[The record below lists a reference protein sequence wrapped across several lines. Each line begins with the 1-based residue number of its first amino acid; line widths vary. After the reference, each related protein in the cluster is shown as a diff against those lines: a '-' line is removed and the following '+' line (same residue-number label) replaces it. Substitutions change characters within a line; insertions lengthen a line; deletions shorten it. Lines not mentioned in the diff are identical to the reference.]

1 MWGALQVYNP
11 NLDSKGERRMTAQKA
26 PASGPPK
33 PAPKEQSDR
42 KPWKKKTPVEVVLDQ
57 IEKVRD
63 DVAKREEELKV
74 ARRQL
79 QKLEDARKLLEAT

>member
-1 MWGALQVYNP
+1 
-11 NLDSKGERRMTAQKA
+11 MTAQKS
-26 PASGPPK
+26 PDSGTSRSST
-33 PAPKEQSDR
+33 ATVAVTTTARER

-57 IEKVRD
+57 INRLRD

-79 QKLEDARKLLEAT
+79 QKLEEARKVLEAT

>member
-1 MWGALQVYNP
+1 
-11 NLDSKGERRMTAQKA
+11 MTTQKSA
-26 PASGPPK
+26 EPA
-33 PAPKEQSDR
+33 APKGAAAGQSQR

-57 IEKVRD
+57 INRVRD

-79 QKLEDARKLLEAT
+79 QKLEDARKLLEST